1 MRLTAI
7 ESKKPAQAVN
17 ALESKPVGST
27 FRDCDRCPEMV
38 VLPRG
43 RFVMGSPVTE
53 VGRGKDEGPQRTV
66 EVDYDLAV
74 GKYEVTFDEWGQC
87 ASDSNGRNCDWYD
100 PPTSG
105 WDGGRQ
111 PVMMVSWG
119 RAQLYVQWITKKTGK
134 AYRLLTEAEW
144 EYAAR
149 GGATTRYFFGDCFDP
164 KKANVFMQFPGD
176 VGAASSGEPC
186 GGGSWLP
193 ALRPVPVGTFPPNAF
208 GLYDM
213 AGNVLE
219 WVQDCWKSNYSGL
232 SANARI
238 AYEPIG
244 CLRRV
249 HRGGA
254 WESSAAGARSAAR
267 TYALPLFSEFTN
279 RVGFRIART
288 LD

>member
-1 MRLTAI
+1 MPPGEALLRVIFLEIVLILRRLMCSCNFLAMW
-7 ESKKPAQAVN
+7 ARLRLVN
-17 ALESKPVGST
+17 
-27 FRDCDRCPEMV
+27 
-38 VLPRG
+38 
-43 RFVMGSPVTE
+43 
-53 VGRGKDEGPQRTV
+53 
-66 EVDYDLAV
+66 
-74 GKYEVTFDEWGQC
+74 
-87 ASDSNGRNCDWYD
+87 
-100 PPTSG
+100 
-105 WDGGRQ
+105 
-111 PVMMVSWG
+111 
-119 RAQLYVQWITKKTGK
+119 RA
-134 AYRLLTEAEW
+134 
-144 EYAAR
+144 
-149 GGATTRYFFGDCFDP
+149 
-164 KKANVFMQFPGD
+164 
-176 VGAASSGEPC
+176 

-219 WVQDCWKSNYSGL
+219 WVQDCWKSDYSGL
-232 SANARI
+232 PANARI